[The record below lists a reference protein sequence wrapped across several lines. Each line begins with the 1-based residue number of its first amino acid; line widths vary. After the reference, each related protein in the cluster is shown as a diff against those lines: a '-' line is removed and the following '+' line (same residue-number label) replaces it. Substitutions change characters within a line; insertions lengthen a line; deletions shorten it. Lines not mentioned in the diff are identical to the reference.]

1 MSISTVDGFN
11 HFEEKTLKGG
21 LKGGRVDL
29 VLSCV
34 DNYSAR
40 MSINMVNT

>member
-1 MSISTVDGFN
+1 MVDRI
-11 HFEEKTLKGG
+11 KQGG
-21 LKGGRVDL
+21 LGGGRIDL

-40 MSINMVNT
+40 MSINAACNELD

>member
-1 MSISTVDGFN
+1 MKERLLN
-11 HFEEKTLKGG
+11 GG
-21 LKGGRVDL
+21 LKGGKVDL

-40 MSINMVNT
+40 MSINLLCTTLD